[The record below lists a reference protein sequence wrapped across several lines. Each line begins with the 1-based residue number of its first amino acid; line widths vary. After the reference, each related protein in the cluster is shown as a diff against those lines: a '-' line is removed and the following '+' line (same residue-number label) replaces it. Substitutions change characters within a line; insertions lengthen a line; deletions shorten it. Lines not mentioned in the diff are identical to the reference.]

1 MSYLVTPMTLH
12 SLARSTASGVL
23 LVLGVNAD
31 ASQASPAE
39 LREAAVLEA
48 GTLEAGTL
56 EEVVVTAL
64 PLRSSPLETAQPVSV
79 LAGEALLRRRD
90 GSLGETLAQTPG
102 VTASAFGP
110 LASRPVLRG
119 QGGLRVQTY
128 QDSADTL
135 DVAALSDD
143 HAVTLDPLVAR
154 SIEVLRGPAALMFGN
169 SAAAGAVNVVT
180 ARLPMEKLPN
190 PLAGSVELRGNAP
203 HDDARAAAAFGWKI
217 DEAWQL
223 TADAFRAR
231 SEDLAIPGYAWSATL
246 REAKRLE
253 GEPVDE
259 TRDRLPNSAGASD
272 GANLGLGWI
281 GEQAAIAAAISRHDM
296 NYGLPGPGEE
306 EGEPSDIRLDLR
318 QQRGDIAA
326 QWRFVDGPFD
336 LLRLRGSRNDYQHVE
351 LEGDE
356 IGTRYGQ
363 KGDEWRVTLERGE
376 QSAASRG
383 VIGLQWRHLE
393 FDAEGEEAFLPPT
406 DTRNLGGFFFEE
418 FAIGRIVLEA
428 GARLERQRISL
439 LGVSEQAAGYDDTAL
454 NGSVAM
460 RWQLSESVA
469 WTAQVNSSERHPTAT
484 ELYAQGPHLA
494 VRRFELG
501 DEALGKEKGLGVDL
515 AVKWSIG
522 AWRAEVSAFATDYD
536 DYIVASP
543 TADEEDGLPVV
554 RFAAGEASFR
564 GGEMTLSNPNLL
576 ELGRGQL
583 GVEVFGDY
591 VRARDDTGAPLP
603 QIPPLR
609 LGGSMGWDDGVWRV
623 ALESV
628 WHDTQSRV
636 AANESATEGY
646 TLLGVD
652 LSWRR
657 RTAETTAVWFL
668 RGSNLLDAEARRH
681 VSPLK
686 DFAPLRA
693 RSVSAGVRFD
703 F

>member
-1 MSYLVTPMTLH
+1 MSYLVTLITRR
-12 SLARSTASGVL
+12 SLTCRTSCVAL
-23 LVLGVNAD
+23 LVLGLNAH
-31 ASQASPAE
+31 ASSGS
-39 LREAAVLEA
+39 AADVLE
-48 GTLEAGTL
+48 EDVL

-154 SIEVLRGPAALMFGN
+154 SVEVLRGPAALMFGN

-180 ARLPMEKLPN
+180 ARLPTEKLPR

-203 HDDARAAAAFGWKI
+203 HDDARAAAAVGWKI
-217 DEAWQL
+217 DDAWQL
-223 TADAFRAR
+223 TADAFRSR
-231 SEDLAIPGYAWSATL
+231 SEDLVIPGYAWSATL
-246 REAKRLE
+246 REAQRLA

-259 TRDRLPNSAGASD
+259 ARDRLPNSAGESD

-281 GEQAAIAAAISRHDM
+281 GEQGSLAAAVSRHDM
-296 NYGLPGPGEE
+296 TYGLPGPGEE

-318 QQRGDIAA
+318 QQRLDIAA
-326 QWRFVDGPFD
+326 QWRFTDGPFAS
-336 LLRLRGSRNDYQHVE
+336 LRLRGSRNDYRHVE

-356 IGTRYGQ
+356 IGTTYGQ
-363 KGDEWRVTLERGE
+363 LGDEWRVMLERGE
-376 QSAASRG
+376 RSAASRG
-383 VIGLQWRHLE
+383 VIGLQWRRLD
-393 FDAEGEEAFLPPT
+393 FDADGEEAFLPPSQSQ
-406 DTRNLGGFFFEE
+406 NLGGFLFEE
-418 FAIGRIVLEA
+418 YAIGSFVMEA

-439 LGVSEQAAGYDDTAL
+439 LGISERAADYDDTAL
-454 NGSVAM
+454 SGSVAL
-460 RWQLSESVA
+460 RWQLAESLA
-469 WTAQVNSSERHPTAT
+469 WTLQVNSSERHPTPT

-494 VRRFELG
+494 VRRYEIG
-501 DEALGKEKGLGVDL
+501 DDALGKEKGLGADL
-515 AVKWSIG
+515 AVRWSIG

-564 GGEMTLSNPNLL
+564 GGELTLSNPNVLGF
-576 ELGRGQL
+576 GRGRI
-583 GVEVFGDY
+583 GVELFGDY
-591 VRARDDTGAPLP
+591 VRARDDAGAPLP

-609 LGGSMGWDDGVWRV
+609 FGGNIGWDDGIWRV

-636 AANESATEGY
+636 AANESSTEGY
-646 TLLGVD
+646 TLLGID

-657 RTAETTAVWFL
+657 RGAETTAVWFL